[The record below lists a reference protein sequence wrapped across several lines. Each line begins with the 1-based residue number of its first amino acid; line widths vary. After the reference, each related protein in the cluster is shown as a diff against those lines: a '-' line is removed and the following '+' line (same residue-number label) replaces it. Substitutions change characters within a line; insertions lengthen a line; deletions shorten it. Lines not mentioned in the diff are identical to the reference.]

1 MRKGVLFF
9 VVVMFG
15 YLVKA
20 QEHIPTKA
28 DYDAFKSTKTMVV
41 MDVNPMSDFNF
52 KIKDV
57 MNGHWSLTEFEFITE
72 QEFENMK
79 GDPAYSFLVTTVVT
93 FDKDKTKARYKFLSL
108 LLGEDER
115 EIRDMPDLCSVPLS
129 YLRVDDDSY
138 SYKLDAFVSFIQNH
152 VKLMTE
158 NPNLI
163 KANVFKYYN
172 KNIKSLKNKT
182 LLLVADDLE
191 PTINTQKKIQKVYPH
206 DVKIVTREEVME
218 AIERKD
224 PDVVFLHKVGP
235 EGTKYK
241 ARCYKILLGAA
252 DSQFYYFDYHMVSSK
267 KRDYLL
273 EKDLK
278 KMASH

>member
-1 MRKGVLFF
+1 MKKGVLFLM
-9 VVVMFG
+9 VMVFG
-15 YLVKA
+15 NLVIA

-28 DYDAFKSTKTMVV
+28 NYEAFKNTTTLVV
-41 MDVNPMSDFNF
+41 MDINPMSDFNF

-57 MNGHWSLTEFEFITE
+57 MKEHWTLTEFEFITE
-72 QEFENMK
+72 QEFEDMK
-79 GDPAYSFLVTTVVT
+79 GDPSYSFLVTTVVT

-108 LLGEDER
+108 LLGEDEL
-115 EIRDMPDLCSVPLS
+115 EVRDLPDLCSVPMS

-138 SYKLDAFVSFIQNH
+138 SYKLDAFVLFIQNH
-152 VKLMTE
+152 VQLMTD

-163 KANVFKYYN
+163 KSNVFKYYN

-182 LLLVADDLE
+182 LLLVADDVE
-191 PTINTQKKIQKVYPH
+191 PVVNTQKKIQKVYPH
-206 DVKIVTREEVME
+206 DVKIVSRDEVME
-218 AIERKD
+218 AIERRD

-241 ARCYKILLGAA
+241 ARCYKIIMGAA
-252 DSQFYYFDYHMVSSK
+252 DAQFYYFDYHMVSSK

-278 KMASH
+278 KMSGH

>member
-1 MRKGVLFF
+1 MKKGVLFL
-9 VVVMFG
+9 VVMMFG
-15 YLVKA
+15 YLGNA

-28 DYDAFKSTKTMVV
+28 NYDAFKDTKTMVV
-41 MDVNPMSDFNF
+41 MDINPMSDFNF

-57 MNGHWSLTEFEFITE
+57 MNERWTLTEFEFITE
-72 QEFENMK
+72 QEFEQLK

-115 EIRDMPDLCSVPLS
+115 EVRDLPDLCSVPLS

-152 VKLMTE
+152 VRLMTE
-158 NPNLI
+158 NPSLI

-191 PTINTQKKIQKVYPH
+191 PTINTQKKIQKVYPY
-206 DVKIVTREEVME
+206 DVKIVTRDEVME

>member
-1 MRKGVLFF
+1 MKKRVLFL
-9 VVVMFG
+9 VVVMFS
-15 YLVKA
+15 YLGNA

-28 DYDAFKSTKTMVV
+28 NYDAFKDTKTMVV
-41 MDVNPMSDFNF
+41 MDINPMSDFNF

-57 MNGHWSLTEFEFITE
+57 MNEHWTLTEFEFITE
-72 QEFENMK
+72 QEFEEMK

-108 LLGEDER
+108 LLGEDGR
-115 EIRDMPDLCSVPLS
+115 EVRDLPDLCSVPLS

-152 VKLMTE
+152 VQLMTE
-158 NPNLI
+158 NPGLI

-191 PTINTQKKIQKVYPH
+191 PTVNTQKKIAKVYPYN
-206 DVKIVTREEVME
+206 VKIVTREEVME
-218 AIERKD
+218 AIESRN

-241 ARCYKILLGAA
+241 ARCYKILMGAA
-252 DSQFYYFDYHMVSSK
+252 DSQFYYFNYHMVSSK

-273 EKDLK
+273 QKDLK
-278 KMASH
+278 KMASY

>member
-57 MNGHWSLTEFEFITE
+57 MNEHWSLTEFEFITE

>member
-57 MNGHWSLTEFEFITE
+57 MNEHWSLTEFEFITE

-172 KNIKSLKNKT
+172 KNII
-182 LLLVADDLE
+182 LLTATTPLNLFDYLGF
-191 PTINTQKKIQKVYPH
+191 KVYT
-206 DVKIVTREEVME
+206 DNGETFI
-218 AIERKD
+218 
-224 PDVVFLHKVGP
+224 LHNLNLTAVQ
-235 EGTKYK
+235 
-241 ARCYKILLGAA
+241 AQRLL
-252 DSQFYYFDYHMVSSK
+252 Y
-267 KRDYLL
+267 
-273 EKDLK
+273 
-278 KMASH
+278 